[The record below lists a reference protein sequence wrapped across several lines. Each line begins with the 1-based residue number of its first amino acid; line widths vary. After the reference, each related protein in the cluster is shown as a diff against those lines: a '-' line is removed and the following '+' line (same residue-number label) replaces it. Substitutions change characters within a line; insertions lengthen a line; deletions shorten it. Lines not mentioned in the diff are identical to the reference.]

1 MRKLREAAA
10 VVAVLGTVTVVG
22 AGVAAAHEEPPA
34 SVSITCEQDTGN
46 NTLTT
51 QEGGLVNAADALN
64 GGDANSSANQQ
75 LCGLSNEDPENTAG
89 DATGGAGGAIG
100 GITVGAVAAP

>member
-22 AGVAAAHEEPPA
+22 AGVAAAGEEPPA
-34 SVSITCEQDTGN
+34 AVSITCEQDLGN
-46 NTLTT
+46 NTLTN
-51 QEGGLVNAADALN
+51 QEGGTVNAANLLN

-75 LCGLSNEDPENTAG
+75 LCGLENEDPENTAG
-89 DATGGAGGAIG
+89 DATGGLGGTIA
-100 GITVGAVAAP
+100 GITVG

>member
-10 VVAVLGTVTVVG
+10 VVAMVGSVSMVG
-22 AGVAAAHEEPPA
+22 AGVAAACGEHEESTPP
-34 SVSITCEQDTGN
+34 SVSIECTQDTGS
-46 NTLTT
+46 NTATT
-51 QEGGLVNAADALN
+51 QTGTVNISDALN

-100 GITVGAVAAP
+100 TIDVGL